1 MIDYEA
7 IKSSNQLDLDLID
20 KKQKLKRTTSKL
32 NKELSI

>member
-20 KKQKLKRTTSKL
+20 KKQKLTLTSFFV
-32 NKELSI
+32 IFY